1 MSKIIIK
8 LNEGGP
14 FFTYPMMVILI
25 IILALFIIELVRKNN
40 HEKTISLLTSIGW
53 FVIVWGFLGHSL
65 GLISAFD
72 QIQAAGEVSP
82 QIMAGGLKIALL
94 CPLISSIVF
103 LIARIEIIV
112 LILMDKKK

>member
-1 MSKIIIK
+1 MSQIISK
-8 LNEGGP
+8 LNDGGP

-25 IILALFIIELVRKNN
+25 IVLALFILELVKRNN
-40 HEKTISLLTSIGW
+40 HEKTISLLKSIGW

-72 QIQAAGEVSP
+72 SIEAAGDVSLH
-82 QIMAGGLKIALL
+82 IMAGGLKIALL
-94 CPLISSIVF
+94 CPLISSIIF
-103 LIARIEIIV
+103 LVARLEIIV